1 MLCCGRLPFTGVASL
16 PASRQRPRRA
26 QRLPQPA
33 RAGVLD
39 SVLEAAAA
47 ANAEA
52 IARREGA
59 DLVGKKRGLT
69 ALQSLPAA
77 VTAAKPEACARILEL
92 TGCLQ
97 ARLPTPTPDT
107 RRCTPLGLVIFP
119 P

>member
-1 MLCCGRLPFTGVASL
+1 MPYTGVASL
-16 PASRQRPRRA
+16 HAASRQRPRRA

-97 ARLPTPTPDT
+97 ARPAHSPPPT
-107 RRCTPLGLVIFP
+107 RRSIFPGLVVFP